1 MFTLNKW
8 EKASYSFSVFPL
20 ENESI
25 FILRI
30 YFCFVLNTTRRPPMS
45 KLNIEPCIMVMNMES
60 FPFMLCQW
68 SRQWRMAWC
77 CRCLCK
83 KFKFY
88 LEIIS
93 SFRHVSTVDFYHR
106 RFFKEKLM
114 ARKIKFGN
122 TVTFIRTLQHIF
134 SWKSFK

>member
-1 MFTLNKW
+1 MRK
-8 EKASYSFSVFPL
+8 SFVLLFRFSFGK
-20 ENESI
+20 
-25 FILRI
+25 RI
-30 YFCFVLNTTRRPPMS
+30 YFYSQNLFLFCSQHHQTAAYS
-45 KLNIEPCIMVMNMES
+45 KLNIEPCVMVMNMKS

-83 KFKFY
+83 KFKFF

-93 SFRHVSTVDFYHR
+93 SFRHVCTVDFYHR

-114 ARKIKFGN
+114 AGKIKFGN

-134 SWKSFK
+134 SWKLFK